1 MKRRTL
7 ITALG
12 AATLTAHPSLRA
24 QGAYPQKPVTLVVPS
39 APGGTTDFTARLIG
53 EGLSRAL
60 GQPVVID
67 NKAGGAGNIGNQFV
81 AKAKPD
87 GHTLLV
93 AYSGYQVGNPHLFAN
108 AGWDPLKDFTP
119 VAMLTRAPQVIVVNA
134 NLKANTLAELVAFAK
149 ANPGKLNY
157 ASSGNGSIQHIA
169 GELFKQLTG
178 TFITH
183 IPYRGAGPAVQDLIG
198 GQVEL
203 FMTTPASV
211 VQHVKSGKLKA
222 LAVSSNTRWLHC
234 PRCPPPWRP
243 ASRASRWTPGLRSTD
258 LPACPPTWCS
268 GSAAKSTRSWRRQK
282 SSGGQKRRAPR
293 LNRWAPHSWATTPAR
308 SWTTGARSS
317 RRRRFRPNDLSP
329 DRSPDAFDLHAVHQ
343 SCQRPFKANDESV
356 TQEMTDQTG
365 ALRPAP

>member
-24 QGAYPQKPVTLVVPS
+24 QGAYPQKPITLVVPS

-81 AKAKPD
+81 AKSRPD

-134 NLKANTLAELVAFAK
+134 NLKANTLAELAAFAK

-211 VQHVKSGKLKA
+211 VQHIKAGKLKA
-222 LAVSSNTRWLHC
+222 LAVSSNTRLAALPQVPTAVEAGLKGFTLDSWFALYG
-234 PRCPPPWRP
+234 P
-243 ASRASRWTPGLRSTD
+243 AGMPADVVQRLSTEID
-258 LPACPPTWCS
+258 KILALPDI
-268 GSAAKSTRSWRRQK
+268 
-282 SSGGQKRRAPR
+282 KRRAEEAGTSVE
-293 LNRWAPHSWATTPAR
+293 LM
-308 SWTTGARSS
+308 
-317 RRRRFRPNDLSP
+317 SP
-329 DRSPDAFDLHAVHQ
+329 TQLGDYTRKELYYWGKVI
-343 SCQRPFKANDESV
+343 KASKISAE
-356 TQEMTDQTG
+356 
-365 ALRPAP
+365 